1 MFIFNKLKKYII
13 RLDISLDT
21 KVRYK
26 YPDTYNRLINCV
38 KIGIYRIGCIRSIIY
53 FYSGPALY
61 VYENDLSRIE
71 IYKTL
76 NLNKNPQYIY
86 KCDNCEITYT
96 KYINNPYDFKY
107 DAYTYTYNI
116 EAKTYNLIIF
126 KMIDDAFTIDIDYD
140 YLNPSELELTYYDND
155 NDKHNIIRM
164 MNIKYKDNQVY
175 EIVIMDTQIKKYRAA
190 SYLSETKPI

>member
-1 MFIFNKLKKYII
+1 MFILNKLKKYII
-13 RLDISLDT
+13 RLDISLDR

-76 NLNKNPQYIY
+76 NLSGNPQYLY
-86 KCDNCEITYT
+86 YRDNDEITYT
-96 KYINNPYDFKY
+96 KYINNQYDFENDTYK
-107 DAYTYTYNI
+107 YTYDI
-116 EAKTYNLIIF
+116 EAKTYNLNIT
-126 KMIDDAFTIDIDYD
+126 KMNDDASDIEINYN
-140 YLNPSELELTYYDND
+140 YLNPSELEIVHHDNGEHY
-155 NDKHNIIRM
+155 KIVIT
-164 MNIKYKDNQVY
+164 NIKYKNNQIY
-175 EIVIMDTQIKKYRAA
+175 EIVMIDKQIKKYRAA
-190 SYLSETKPI
+190 SYLSETKQPI